1 MPAPTVE
8 APPTAAGLDLHRT
21 RRTVR
26 LGRAGVWACLMTGPA
41 AFSLALAQPA
51 TTVVAQSAPAPAR
64 TSSAAAAPADPS
76 GYVSE
81 FVDAWLRSDANAPD
95 SAPAL
100 RAIRFAPDVA
110 LPEPASG
117 AKALQKVT
125 VVRSVHLTRGQ
136 WSVTVAAQYA
146 DSVRYF
152 AVPATVSASGDAVT
166 VTGTPALVPAPAA
179 AKALP
184 SAYKVDVP
192 DGPLT
197 DTVGDF
203 LTAYL
208 TGSGE
213 VDRYLAPQTS
223 LTAVTPA
230 AAEKVDIDVV
240 AALEEAATTERVP
253 ADGTQVHVQ
262 AEATAHTASGRW
274 PLSYELTLTSRG
286 GRWEIAEL
294 TSGGGEAK

>member
-8 APPTAAGLDLHRT
+8 VPPTAAGLDLQRT
-21 RRTVR
+21 RRTLR
-26 LGRAGVWACLMTGPA
+26 LGRAGVWVCLMAGPA
-41 AFSLALAQPA
+41 AFALALAQPA
-51 TTVVAQSAPAPAR
+51 TTVVAQGAPAPAH

-76 GYVSE
+76 GYVAE

-100 RAIRFAPDVA
+100 RAMQFAPDVA

-117 AKALQKVT
+117 AKAPQKVT
-125 VVRSVHLTRGQ
+125 AVRSVHRTRGR

-166 VTGTPALVPAPAA
+166 VTGTPALMAAPAA

-184 SAYKVDVP
+184 TAYKVDVP
-192 DGPLT
+192 NGPLT

-208 TGSGE
+208 TGSGK

-223 LTAVTPA
+223 LTAVIPVA
-230 AAEKVDIDVV
+230 ADKVDIEVV
-240 AALEEAATTERVP
+240 AAREEAAATERVP
-253 ADGTQVHVQ
+253 ADGTQAHVR
-262 AEATAHTASGRW
+262 ADATAHTTSGRW
-274 PLSYELTLTSRG
+274 PLSYELNLAARG